1 MRSRPWET
9 YYGNTPSNLSYP
21 NIGMYKLISNAAKKF
36 ADKPAYGFMGST
48 TSFEKMMEEID
59 TLSEALALYDVKK
72 GDIVVVCLPNCP
84 QAIWSVYAVN
94 RCGAISKMVYPL
106 SSKNEIREQ
115 IISSRCKLA
124 IVIDSIA
131 SEFIE
136 ASEGTELDTIVYT
149 NLGDP
154 LKLMGKIAIKW
165 LDGPKTEIPPSTKT
179 VSISDFIQN
188 RKGLVPEMP
197 SVFGTDKAL
206 MLSSGGTSGKV
217 KEIVIS
223 NLNANASA
231 LQAQAMIDNMEEGNC
246 KTLTVMP
253 LFHGF
258 GLIGNLHM
266 MLTYGGCCEMIPRFN
281 PGMFAELIGAVKPD
295 VIMGVPTLYQYLFTS
310 DALKGMDLSFLKT
323 VIVGGDALTSA
334 LRRKIEETFA
344 EHGCNTVVRDGYGL
358 TECVMLTCM
367 TPKNGCRDGYI
378 GIPCPDT
385 FFKIVETGTEEEKLP
400 GEVGQIC
407 ISGPTVMQIYND
419 NREEYAPLRTHS
431 DGMTWLHTGDLG
443 LMDGDGYIA
452 YRGRIDRMVIS
463 SGYNVY
469 PNQVEEILNS
479 HSAIDCSCVIGIPDE
494 IKTYVVRAFIVLNK
508 NVEKTD
514 QLIKEIQRY
523 CQDNLP
529 RYSVPKDIRVV
540 KSMPKTK
547 VGKISYKDLDEETNV
562 QIC

>member
-9 YYGNTPSNLSYP
+9 YYGNTPANLSYP
-21 NIGMYKLISNAAKKF
+21 DVGMYEQVSNAAKKF
-36 ADKPAYGFMGST
+36 ADRPAYGFLGST
-48 TSFEKMMEEID
+48 TTFEKMMKEID
-59 TLSEALALYDVKK
+59 ALSEALALRGVAK
-72 GDIVVVCLPNCP
+72 GDVVIVCLPNCP

-106 SSKNEIREQ
+106 SSRNEIREQ
-115 IISSRCKLA
+115 IIGSCCKLA

-131 SEFIE
+131 PEFIE
-136 ASEGTELDTIVYT
+136 ASEGTNLETIVYT

-154 LKLMGKIAIKW
+154 LKLIGKIAAKW
-165 LDGPKTEIPPSTKT
+165 LDGPKTEVPSSKKT
-179 VSISDFIQN
+179 IEMSDFMENHEGI
-188 RKGLVPEMP
+188 KFMMP
-197 SVFGTDKAL
+197 DMNGNDKAL
-206 MLSSGGTSGKV
+206 ILSSGGTSGKV

-231 LQAQAMIDNMEEGNC
+231 LQAQAMIDNIEEGNC

-258 GLIGNLHM
+258 GLVGNLHM
-266 MLTYGGCCEMIPRFN
+266 ILTYGGCCEMIPRFN
-281 PGMFAELIGAVKPD
+281 PGMFGELIGKVKPD
-295 VIMGVPTLYQYLFTS
+295 IIMGVPTLYQYLFTS

-323 VIVGGDALTSA
+323 VIVGGDALTSP
-334 LRRKIEETFA
+334 LREKIERTFA
-344 EHGCNTVVRDGYGL
+344 EHGCETIVRDGYGL

-367 TPKNGCRDGYI
+367 TPKNGYRDGYI

-385 FFKIVETGTEEEKLP
+385 FFKIVETGTEEEKQP

-407 ISGPTVMQIYND
+407 ISGPTVMQIYDD

-431 DGMTWLHTGDLG
+431 DGMMWLHTGDLG
-443 LMDGDGYIA
+443 LMDGDGFIA

-479 HSAIDCSCVIGIPDE
+479 HSAVDSSCVIGIPDE
-494 IKTYVVRAFIVLNK
+494 IKTHVVRAFIVLNK
-508 NVEKTD
+508 NVERTD
-514 QLIKEIQRY
+514 QLIRDIQKY

-529 RYSVPKDIRVV
+529 RYSVPKDIRVIL
-540 KSMPKTK
+540 SMPKTK
-547 VGKISYKDLDEETNV
+547 VGKISYKDIEEEINK
-562 QIC
+562 QIV